1 MGGSCGV
8 LRPYHPSVRRFR
20 FLEAALV
27 AGLVLIGA
35 AGALTGT
42 QQPTAAALFL
52 GGLLLGARH
61 RSAVPASAALALP
74 FGFSVTSLAGVQVG
88 LLDALL
94 WGTAVGYASSFV
106 SARRLPELSPAD
118 VAVAAFVVGVGI
130 SGASAVGK
138 GHWLHELALWGSLAA
153 VFHCSVRTLRGPS
166 ARRLFFACLGV
177 TVAVEAVYAVEQFVS
192 AAGSRFSRLGGAIIF
207 PQPQATLQ
215 HPNALGAF
223 LVVAVLLLAGKALGT
238 HGLSRRA
245 WTVLAVLG
253 AIGAVVPFSRGSWI
267 SLAAGAV
274 VFLFLLD
281 RRRRRAFG
289 VVLAAA
295 AAAAVAVAVLD
306 NGALGARLRSF
317 GDATNLNGFRV
328 TIARRALH
336 LIAAHP
342 IEGAGRFVEAGIY
355 AGRRTVATHP
365 HDLLLGVGV
374 FFGVPALIAFVVL
387 LVLCIRSAW
396 RGRML
401 GSASVAAESAGAIAA
416 IAALLVDGL
425 FEYPFWNTTWTV
437 ETLLLLMVSAA
448 LGTARGDLDERR
460 GPDEAER
467 WGPET
472 PASYRSEDRDVLI
485 RGERTS

>member
-1 MGGSCGV
+1 VG
-8 LRPYHPSVRRFR
+8 RFR
-20 FLEAALV
+20 FVEAAV
-27 AGLVLIGA
+27 AAGLIVVGA

-52 GGLLLGARH
+52 GGLLLGSRH
-61 RSAVPASAALALP
+61 RSAVPATAALALP
-74 FGFSVTSLAGVQVG
+74 FGFSVTGLGGVQVG

-106 SARRLPELSPAD
+106 RARRLPELTPAD
-118 VAVAAFVVGVGI
+118 VAAAAFVVGVGI

-138 GHWLHELALWGSLAA
+138 GLWIHELALWGSLAA
-153 VFHCSVRTLRGPS
+153 IFHCSIRALREPG

-177 TVAVEAVYAVEQFVS
+177 TVAVEAIYAIEQFVS
-192 AAGSRFSRLGGAIIF
+192 AAGSRFSRLGGAIIY

-223 LVVAVLLLAGKALGT
+223 LAVAALLLAGKALGA
-238 HGLSRRA
+238 HRRA
-245 WTVLAVLG
+245 RWVWAALAMLG

-274 VFLFLLD
+274 VLVFLLD
-281 RRRRRAFG
+281 RRHRRAVG
-289 VVLAAA
+289 AVLAAA
-295 AAAAVAVAVLD
+295 GAAAVAVGAFD
-306 NGALGARLRSF
+306 DGALGARLRSF
-317 GDATNLNGFRV
+317 GDVTDLNGFRV

-342 IEGAGRFVEAGIY
+342 IEGAGRFLEAGIY

-374 FFGVPALIAFVVL
+374 FFGLPALIAFAAL

-396 RGRML
+396 HGRTL
-401 GSASVAAESAGAIAA
+401 GSASVAAESAAA
-416 IAALLVDGL
+416 LAALAALLVDGL

-437 ETLLLLMVSAA
+437 ETMLLLGVSAA
-448 LGTARGDLDERR
+448 LGAAKVDLAERR

-467 WGPET
+467 WDPDT
-472 PASYRSEDRDVLI
+472 PAPYRFEDRDVLI
-485 RGERTS
+485 RGERTP